1 MSSVRPFVRHLD
13 SLALVVLLLAPA
25 QKLGAQIILPYP
37 PRRYPAPPPPSA
49 PRILDDDDRSG
60 FRLGAAYLIGG
71 SVTAEKNGKSVGP
84 LMTLFGWQL
93 EHQFP
98 TGRKDLPVPMTEFI
112 VLVGGIEQGIALP
125 SASLLIGMR
134 QPNGWEA
141 GVGPTITGAGLQIA
155 VGAGVTQTLGTLN
168 VPFNLAVAPGRRGAS
183 ISFTTGF
190 NYKRGS

>member
-1 MSSVRPFVRHLD
+1 MGSLRRFVRHCGYAAFVLL
-13 SLALVVLLLAPA
+13 SLAPSH
-25 QKLGAQIILPYP
+25 KLGAQIILPYP
-37 PRRYPAPPPPSA
+37 PRRYPTPPPVST

-71 SVTAEKNGKSVGP
+71 SVTAERDGKHVAP

-98 TGRKDLPVPMTEFI
+98 TGKKDLPVPMTEFI
-112 VLVGGIEQGIALP
+112 LLVGGIEQGIALP
-125 SASLLIGMR
+125 SASLLLGLR

-141 GVGPTITGAGLQIA
+141 GLGPTLTGAGIQLA
-155 VGAGVTQTLGTLN
+155 LGAGVTRSAGALN
-168 VPFNLAVAPGRRGAS
+168 IPFNLAVAPGRRGAS

-190 NYKRGS
+190 NYKHGS